1 MSEIISLEIAG
12 EKTDAKVE
20 KDVKELNETEILE
33 RIVALGFDGDWQLYE
48 KFCEK
53 LKTDL
58 PAGTGVALR
67 GSVVTNERYEDGRP
81 FDAKGEN
88 TSDLDVTLIGEEA
101 RSMWNNDAYYIPAMH
116 TKPLGDKDPAI
127 APALNPLRMELQEM
141 VGRPVNIQAT
151 ANFIMFIRDVL
162 LGQPYHLIIEPEETK

>member
-1 MSEIISLEIAG
+1 MREEILRANL
-12 EKTDAKVE
+12 E
-20 KDVKELNETEILE
+20 KDADEMSDVEILE

-53 LKTDL
+53 LKNGL
-58 PAGTGVALR
+58 PKGTGVALR

-101 RSMWNNDAYYIPAMH
+101 RAMWDEEAYYIPALH
-116 TKPLGDKDPAI
+116 TKPLGDKDPTI
-127 APALNPLRMELQEM
+127 APALNPLRAELQEM

-151 ANFIMFIRDVL
+151 ADFIMFIRDVL
-162 LGQPYHLIIEPEETK
+162 LGQPYYMIIEPETAAE

>member
-1 MSEIISLEIAG
+1 MYANL
-12 EKTDAKVE
+12 E
-20 KDVKELNETEILE
+20 KDAAEMSDVEILE

-48 KFCEK
+48 RFCQK
-53 LKTDL
+53 LKEGL

-81 FDAKGEN
+81 FDAKGEH

-101 RSMWNNDAYYIPAMH
+101 RAMWKDDAYYIPALH
-116 TKPLGDKDPAI
+116 TKPLGDKDPDI
-127 APALNPLRMELQEM
+127 APALNPLRVELQEM

-151 ANFIMFIRDVL
+151 ADFIMFVRDVL
-162 LGQPYHLIIEPEETK
+162 LGQPYYMIIETEENAE